1 MKRLLTDSE
10 IEEVC
15 IAQKSLAGIEVCRAI
30 EAKILA
36 KIGERIAYLSKNNR
50 IVWGTTHP
58 QPYTPLY
65 AIPFIEGE
73 E

>member
-36 KIGERIAYLSKNNR
+36 KIGERIAYLSKDNR
-50 IVWGTTHP
+50 IVWDTTHP
-58 QPYTPLY
+58 HLYTPLY
-65 AIPFIEGE
+65 AIPFLSEDE
-73 E
+73 